1 VRARFVID
9 AGLEFE
15 EPRSVRWIVQ
25 RRIRRS
31 MSVEVAKGS
40 SVLGKR
46 VVRPLYQSAFEEI
59 LVVTWW

>member
-1 VRARFVID
+1 MTD

-15 EPRSVRWIVQ
+15 EPRSVRWIAQ

-40 SVLGKR
+40 SVLEKR

-59 LVVTWW
+59 VVVTWW